1 MQFLSIGK
9 ITHTGC
15 TILFTL
21 TSYVVQDHMGRNIRT
36 GRKVNVLFQ
45 LEYLHLSLPSP
56 AGFGLST
63 SDFWHHRLGH
73 ISISCLKT
81 LSNSGAL
88 GTFIFF

>member
-56 AGFGLST
+56 AGFGLFT
-63 SDFWHHRLGH
+63 SDF
-73 ISISCLKT
+73 
-81 LSNSGAL
+81 
-88 GTFIFF
+88 